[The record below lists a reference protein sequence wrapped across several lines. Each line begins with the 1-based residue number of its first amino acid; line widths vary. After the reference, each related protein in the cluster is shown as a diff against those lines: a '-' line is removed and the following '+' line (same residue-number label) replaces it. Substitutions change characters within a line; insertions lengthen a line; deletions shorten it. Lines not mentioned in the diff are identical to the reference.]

1 MCRSGS
7 AWPTADS
14 DFRRHIDSS
23 FAQLVQIARDLAFA
37 LHRLIEPSY
46 LHNNS
51 TQSINQ
57 LDGREAA
64 KDYLVIKLSGMG
76 AGRKKSGISHT
87 EGLDSLIQKV
97 FELFLG
103 VVLLYEGFEASE
115 TEGSLKSQ
123 SRGGARLRKSIKNG
137 NRVFSDKD
145 KSNHENEESWKD
157 LKQRSLGILSLFLAF
172 GVQGWWGCFK
182 NRQKYNHRDIFALI
196 SLSGHMAKKGITIIS
211 PLSEHQPWKNLNGL
225 LAGVLTW
232 TQFGSGKVDW
242 FQAQQVWHEVLDEKT
257 IAYHFLMD
265 VFDEINRPDPIMLS
279 GRPKSPQTTSMD
291 SLTSKWSNLLKEV
304 YVPISV
310 YNEKRAEA
318 TELDKSFGNSAC
330 MIVPRLPWDD
340 FKAKL
345 EKKVF

>member
-1 MCRSGS
+1 MSPTYLDAYEKYSEPLNLVHILHVEPIDKVVCEKHADSLIELIGNTRMELGSYSKPTFDEVAVEFANANFARWGGDQPKDPKCIFVDGGKWDGVLNLMEQVKPFENILRQSPNLVQLVQPHPYFNKQNIKMDIFSKAIDAKLTGEFRSGSWFACNLLMCRSGS

-23 FAQLVQIARDLAFA
+23 FAQLVQIARDSAFA

-64 KDYLVIKLSGMG
+64 KNYLVIKLSGMG

-123 SRGGARLRKSIKNG
+123 SRGGARLQSRL
-137 NRVFSDKD
+137 RM
-145 KSNHENEESWKD
+145 EM
-157 LKQRSLGILSLFLAF
+157 GIL
-172 GVQGWWGCFK
+172 
-182 NRQKYNHRDIFALI
+182 
-196 SLSGHMAKKGITIIS
+196 
-211 PLSEHQPWKNLNGL
+211 
-225 LAGVLTW
+225 
-232 TQFGSGKVDW
+232 
-242 FQAQQVWHEVLDEKT
+242 
-257 IAYHFLMD
+257 
-265 VFDEINRPDPIMLS
+265 
-279 GRPKSPQTTSMD
+279 
-291 SLTSKWSNLLKEV
+291 
-304 YVPISV
+304 
-310 YNEKRAEA
+310 
-318 TELDKSFGNSAC
+318 
-330 MIVPRLPWDD
+330 
-340 FKAKL
+340 
-345 EKKVF
+345 